1 MAENWIDLLGRDLDR
16 LAARDPLSHPVQQLL
31 PGERREIAVLFLDL
45 AGFTALSEKLDHET
59 LHRISTGVMRALS
72 SRVEADGGIV
82 DRFEGDRMMALF
94 GSTVCSENDCVRA
107 VACALRLIDS
117 LKEISS
123 VMEKHG
129 FNLSGRV
136 GLNYG
141 PVTLAP
147 DPSGHLTVLGD
158 EVNVASRLEQA
169 AEPGT
174 ALATSRVREEC
185 GDLFEWEDL
194 GEMMI
199 RGRVKPVRTYR
210 IAGPGRLQTARIRK
224 ASRLPEPVLTGRS
237 AELAVFSDFLAT
249 PLDPPL
255 NPRGGV
261 RHRLCLIGG
270 DAGSGKSRLLREL
283 VATVRMKRPGISIL
297 EGRVFPFGSRPYS
310 YWTSLLSSPSV
321 AEGQGFP
328 DPSQLLSMLKGR
340 VTDAGDMAFSHEDVC
355 RAIRDYVLNASK
367 TAGEIL
373 FVADDCQW
381 LDQASMDALEFTL
394 ANCDSPEGMVALC
407 AGRPSGESEASR
419 PSVHENYAAV
429 CRIDLN
435 PMPDKDICSI
445 LASMLDYDSCDE
457 LSEDLRRF
465 VVRRAGGNPRFAR
478 EILLDLIE
486 TGVMEETGGGWLLR
500 SPPEEGRIPLSL
512 SGAVR
517 SRIDRLP
524 TRLRKALQISAV
536 LGFEFPADI
545 YASTAV
551 RLGQSDPAT
560 DLKDLASLGILSRQI
575 VDGVETVLAND
586 ELSMKAAYDG
596 LLFQNRT
603 LVHKCAAEVL
613 VASAEIRQ
621 GEAGMVARH
630 LSGAGDYDEASRWAV
645 RAALEASE
653 SMQHGTAAKWASNAL
668 KWLKGLPDGEE
679 KTTLRLEAL
688 RIIRESFKGTSRCE
702 GLEEALLEEIEL
714 AREMEM
720 PGRAGMVL
728 QILSRLKLFQGK
740 ADEAESLCAEGL
752 AAAAVAGDTELEA
765 ALLTEKALQWT
776 RSRTEAIELFKRAY
790 SLFEKTGRVDAMS
803 KVYNNIGTI
812 LISSGNLAGAEP
824 FLNKALTLVEGTR
837 FPGVKAQALVKLG
850 ILDGM
855 SGRSDSAIEKLQ
867 AALALQ
873 ESTGERR
880 DQGVTLNNLGKC
892 FIDTGDFDGA
902 KRVLRQA
909 LMIHRETGSQV
920 NEGKSLENLGCIY
933 LRDGDLNRARL
944 HLEDSL
950 RLFEAVRYPYGR
962 ISSGAFLG
970 MVEAEAGSIDAA
982 VALYGTVLS
991 ITIEMK
997 IAYPASEPLKELRDL
1012 LIRKGVPEG
1021 DVPLPPGCPP
1031 D

>member
-1 MAENWIDLLGRDLDR
+1 MSENWVDLLGRDLDR
-16 LAARDPLSHPVQQLL
+16 FAARDPGSRPVLQLV

-45 AGFTALSEKLDHET
+45 AGFTALSENLDHET

-72 SRVEADGGIV
+72 SQVEADGGIV
-82 DRFEGDRMMALF
+82 DKFEGDRMMALF
-94 GSTVCSENDCVRA
+94 GATVCSDNDCARA
-107 VACALRLIDS
+107 VSCALRLIDS

-129 FNLSGRV
+129 FTLSGRV

-147 DPSGHLTVLGD
+147 DPSGHLTALGD

-174 ALATSRVREEC
+174 ALATARVREEC
-185 GDLFEWEDL
+185 GDLFEWDDL

-237 AELAVFSDFLAT
+237 TELAVFSDFLST
-249 PLDPPL
+249 PPDPSL

-261 RHRLCLIGG
+261 RHLLCFIGG

-283 VATVRMKRPGISIL
+283 VAIVQREHPGISIL
-297 EGRVFPFGSRPYS
+297 EGRVFPFGARPYS
-310 YWTSLLSSPSV
+310 YWTSLLSAPP
-321 AEGQGFP
+321 AGGGQGFP
-328 DPSQLLSMLKGR
+328 DPTQLLSMLKGR
-340 VTDAGDMAFSHEDVC
+340 AADAGDRAFSHKEIC
-355 RAIRDYVLNASK
+355 QAIRDFVLNASK
-367 TAGEIL
+367 TSGGIL

-381 LDQASMDALEFTL
+381 LDPASMDALEFTL
-394 ANCDSPEGMVALC
+394 SNCDSPEPMVVLC
-407 AGRPSGESEASR
+407 AGRLSGESEAAR

-429 CRIDLN
+429 CGVDLN
-435 PMPDKDICSI
+435 PMPEKDICSI
-445 LASMLDYDSCDE
+445 LASMLEYGSCEE
-457 LSEDLRRF
+457 LTEDLRRF

-500 SPPEEGRIPLSL
+500 SSPEEGRIPSSL

-536 LGFEFPADI
+536 LGFEFPANL
-545 YASTAV
+545 YMLTAA
-551 RLGQSDPAT
+551 RLGQSDPAA
-560 DLKDLASLGILSRQI
+560 DLKDLVSLGILSRQV
-575 VDGVETVLAND
+575 VDGVETIAAND

-603 LVHKCAAEVL
+603 LVHRCAAEAL
-613 VASAEIRQ
+613 VASTEIRH

-630 LSGAGDYDEASRWAV
+630 LSRAGDYDEASRWAV

-653 SMQHGTAAKWASNAL
+653 SMQYRAAATWATSAL
-668 KWLKGLPDGEE
+668 KWLDGLSDGEE
-679 KTTLRLEAL
+679 KTTLKLEAL
-688 RIIRESFKGTSRCE
+688 RIMRESFNGISRFD
-702 GLEEALLEEIEL
+702 GLEEALVEEIGL

-720 PGRAGMVL
+720 PGRAGMAL
-728 QILSRLKLFQGK
+728 QILSRLKVFQGRS
-740 ADEAESLCAEGL
+740 DEAESLCEEGL
-752 AAAAVAGDTELEA
+752 AAAAVAGDTELEG

-776 RSRTEAIELFKRAY
+776 RNRTEAIGLLETAF
-790 SLFEKTGRVDAMS
+790 SLFEKAGRFDAMS
-803 KVYNNIGTI
+803 QIYNNIGSM
-812 LISSGNLAGAEP
+812 LISSGDLAGAKP
-824 FLNKALTLVEGTR
+824 FLDKALTLVEGTR
-837 FPGVKAQALVKLG
+837 FVGVKAQALVKLG

-855 SGRSDSAIEKLQ
+855 SGRFDSAIEKLR

-873 ESTGERR
+873 EGTGERR
-880 DQGVTLNNLGKC
+880 EQGVTLNNLGKC
-892 FIDTGDFDGA
+892 FIEMGDFDGA
-902 KRVLRQA
+902 RRALRHA
-909 LMIHRETGSQV
+909 LMIHRETGNQI
-920 NEGKSLENLGCIY
+920 NEANSLENLGCIF

-950 RLFEAVRYPYGR
+950 RLFEATRFPYGR
-962 ISSGAFLG
+962 ISSRASLG
-970 MVEAEAGSIDAA
+970 MVEAEAGSIDVA
-982 VALYGTVLS
+982 VDHYRTALSVTVD
-991 ITIEMK
+991 MK

-1021 DVPLPPGCPP
+1021 DIPLPPGWPP
-1031 D
+1031 G